1 MKLFV
6 GIVVLLGFIG
16 KIDAFCAM
24 EGLYGKSSTGR
35 PLSRPALTDVIPRLE
50 LGLRWIRL
58 PEIQIMPSVHV
69 NSVDF
74 NGASTGVLPRRKF
87 AKSFNF
93 SRAFMTAMFALFAH
107 SLVAR
112 PTLVRVASMAAMVA
126 GVSAASTQD
135 SMSSNSS
142 SSSLFNFDLNIL
154 KFKKYSQLSPIQRL
168 ATTPVFTLTNSRG
181 NSYLQ
186 ADTQVRQSQL
196 IVSVMYLMFIVGT
209 GWTTRTE
216 NNYLLS
222 II

>member
-1 MKLFV
+1 MKLFI

-87 AKSFNF
+87 AKSFHF

-135 SMSSNSS
+135 AMAS

-181 NSYLQ
+181 NYYLQ
-186 ADTQVRQSQL
+186 ADTQVR
-196 IVSVMYLMFIVGT
+196 
-209 GWTTRTE
+209 
-216 NNYLLS
+216 
-222 II
+222 